1 MLARQPVSAI
11 PQQVFGHAPAVLGDA
26 LLENVNLS
34 VWQRQLPPHIAGF
47 AQTLMALGEPLA
59 ESLTIEPDANGG
71 SRRLL

>member
-34 VWQRQLPPHIAGF
+34 VG
-47 AQTLMALGEPLA
+47 
-59 ESLTIEPDANGG
+59 SANC
-71 SRRLL
+71 RLISPASHRV